1 MTEVGPVAFGISG
14 EPGGLRVLPERYWV
28 EVLDPH
34 SGRPVPSGEVG
45 ELILTPL
52 GREDWP
58 LLRYRTGDLVRAVW
72 APDGAAHFLGGILG
86 RVDDMVIVRG
96 VNLYPGAVEQVVR
109 SIPEIGEY
117 RVNVERVGAMAEVGI
132 EIESPRGEGVC
143 GALERALEVAFA
155 LRIPVQRVAEGTLP
169 RFEFKAR
176 RWRISN
182 GGL

>member
-1 MTEVGPVAFGISG
+1 
-14 EPGGLRVLPERYWV
+14 
-28 EVLDPH
+28 
-34 SGRPVPSGEVG
+34 
-45 ELILTPL
+45 
-52 GREDWP
+52 
-58 LLRYRTGDLVRAVW
+58 
-72 APDGAAHFLGGILG
+72 
-86 RVDDMVIVRG
+86 
-96 VNLYPGAVEQVVR
+96 
-109 SIPEIGEY
+109 
-117 RVNVERVGAMAEVGI
+117 MAEVGI